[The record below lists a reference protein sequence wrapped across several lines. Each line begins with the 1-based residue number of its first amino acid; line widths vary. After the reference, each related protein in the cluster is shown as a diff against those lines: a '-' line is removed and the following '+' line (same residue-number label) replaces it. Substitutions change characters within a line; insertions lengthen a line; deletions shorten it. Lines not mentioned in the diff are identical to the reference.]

1 MMLAVDLP
9 GLESI
14 MLEAPFHSWAWADTL
29 SLGSLMI
36 YWRQLDFGHW
46 QRLWVPSLALPTEL
60 CSCPLAGCPLL
71 PGCSLSK
78 KKKKKKTTLKRSRDA
93 LGTNPP
99 SSGTTRS
106 AAR

>member
-1 MMLAVDLP
+1 M
-9 GLESI
+9 
-14 MLEAPFHSWAWADTL
+14 
-29 SLGSLMI
+29 GSLMI

-78 KKKKKKTTLKRSRDA
+78 KKKKNTLKRSRAA
-93 LGTNPP
+93 LGANPP